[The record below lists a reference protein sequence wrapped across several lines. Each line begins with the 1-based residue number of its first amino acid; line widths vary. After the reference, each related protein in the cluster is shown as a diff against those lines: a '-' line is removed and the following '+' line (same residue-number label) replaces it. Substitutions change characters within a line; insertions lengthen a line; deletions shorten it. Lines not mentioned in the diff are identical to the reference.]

1 MIFWLLFI
9 IVYECRLLHMSY
21 GWTFGGPLW
30 WRERHQNS
38 LPHLEEVL
46 ASEKREEV
54 LIYIKNGHQVFVIYF
69 LNCSLHR
76 SCCSEDI
83 LGFKGIFPLNT
94 LQFSIC
100 INFSTL
106 SRNQDLGSATTTRGN
121 CFHQPTAWLIR
132 ATCVLR
138 LVIGSDYSC
147 FLYHSF
153 YFTEDMLVFF
163 SFFLF
168 ACWFWVF
175 LEKVWLRKPFCEKAW
190 WCQTIFSVRFLSF
203 SSVII
208 MLWSVKLPKT
218 S

>member
-21 GWTFGGPLW
+21 GWPFGGPLW

-94 LQFSIC
+94 LQFSVC

-106 SRNQDLGSATTTRGN
+106 SRNQDLRSATTTRDN
-121 CFHQPTAWLIR
+121 CFHQPTAWSIR

-153 YFTEDMLVFF
+153 YFTEDMLVG
-163 SFFLF
+163 FFLF
-168 ACWFWVF
+168 ACCFF
-175 LEKVWLRKPFCEKAW
+175 FFRKSMTEKAILW
-190 WCQTIFSVRFLSF
+190 KSKVISNKFFSQIFIFFIGNNYV
-203 SSVII
+203 VICKI
-208 MLWSVKLPKT
+208 TKN
-218 S
+218 